1 MWTVGEESRMNWEVS
16 TDTYTL
22 GCVCSVLQ
30 SCATLWDAM
39 DCSPPA
45 SSVQGMLQALL
56 QGDLPDSGIG
66 PHSLCLLHC
75 RQILHPLSH
84 PGSALYTLPCVNREL
99 VGSGSIAESSAWGP
113 VMTRGMGWRSG
124 WAGGGIYAHI

>member
-56 QGDLPDSGIG
+56 QGIFLTQGSDLI
-66 PHSLCLLHC
+66 
-75 RQILHPLSH
+75 
-84 PGSALYTLPCVNREL
+84 PCV
-99 VGSGSIAESSAWGP
+99 SCIAGRFF
-113 VMTRGMGWRSG
+113 T
-124 WAGGGIYAHI
+124 H